1 MLAMFIDPVSA
12 QTDRDVIEVARS
24 VLKVDRQAV
33 LVSAMTLTG
42 MRLAAAVP
50 LAPVDDCK

>member
-1 MLAMFIDPVSA
+1 MFIDPVSA